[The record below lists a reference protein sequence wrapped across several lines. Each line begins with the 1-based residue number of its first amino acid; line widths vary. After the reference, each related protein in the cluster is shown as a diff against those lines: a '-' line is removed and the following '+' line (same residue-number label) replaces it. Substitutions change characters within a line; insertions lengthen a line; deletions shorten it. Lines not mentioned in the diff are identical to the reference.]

1 MDESRLYTIKQA
13 SEEIGVPS
21 WVVRRL
27 CRNGLI
33 PHVRRNRSGYQMLT
47 MEQVTFA
54 QTLIALEK
62 AGMTRSKVKRFS
74 RLFRRGDESLAER
87 KAMLETQ
94 RRQFWQELEDRQ
106 HGIDAIER
114 QIEIIDTK
122 LHTET

>member
-1 MDESRLYTIKQA
+1 MDESQLYTIKQA
-13 SEEIGVPS
+13 SEEIGVS
-21 WVVRRL
+21 VWVLRRF

-33 PHVRRNRSGYQMLT
+33 PHVKRSHSGYLIFT
-47 MEQVTFA
+47 PEQVGF
-54 QTLIALEK
+54 
-62 AGMTRSKVKRFS
+62 AGMLASLERAGMSRSKLKQFA

-94 RRQFWQELEDRQ
+94 RRQFWQELEDHQ

-122 LHTET
+122 LHTEA